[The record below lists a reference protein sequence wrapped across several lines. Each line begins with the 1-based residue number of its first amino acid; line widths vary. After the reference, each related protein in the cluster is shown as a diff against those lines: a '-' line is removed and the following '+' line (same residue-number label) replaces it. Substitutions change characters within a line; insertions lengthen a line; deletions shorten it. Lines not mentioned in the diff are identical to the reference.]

1 MWRLASFASLTAHP
15 ARLRSATWR
24 GSHPASRLP
33 AANFRHTRPGH
44 TVRVDDAVELLI
56 ERVLR
61 AVECV
66 PAGRVVSYGD
76 IAELVGTSARRV
88 GSIMGAEGSGIPW
101 WRVTNAS
108 GRLPEHL
115 TAEASLRWRREGTP
129 VGDGRCM
136 MSQARADLTQWAA
149 DYEMADPA
157 SRLTS
162 ARPDPAM
169 TASHELHTDGIKHT
183 HEH

>member
-1 MWRLASFASLTAHP
+1 M
-15 ARLRSATWR
+15 
-24 GSHPASRLP
+24 
-33 AANFRHTRPGH
+33 
-44 TVRVDDAVELLI
+44 RVDDAVELLI

-88 GSIMGAEGSGIPW
+88 GSIMGTEGSRVPW

-169 TASHELHTDGIKHT
+169 TSSHELHTDGIKHT